1 MARKIKVTITTRGK
15 GSETNI
21 STPDISKAKMYTA
34 SNGKQLLISDEVAA
48 FVTKMWSENTV
59 IKVEISNKEDRP

>member
-21 STPDISKAKMYTA
+21 STPDISMARRYTA
-34 SNGKQLLISDEVAA
+34 PNGLQLLIPDEVAN
-48 FVTKMWSENTV
+48 FIVKMWSENTV